1 MNKSEVS
8 RKPESLLYDSQIMMY
23 IIDMSYK
30 NRRHSCSTLQSY
42 SKRETCTVDPL
53 HTKAFPRHNRYA
65 APPWC
70 EAVSCHQAEKV
81 SCWSKALLEC
91 EADDTRR
98 FTESIIPITKD
109 KMAANLFAGVLAFWD
124 KLDMDMFLKDQEK
137 PAATSSSA
145 NETSAASSCIHRTA
159 DACRC

>member
-1 MNKSEVS
+1 MTCLTETEDILAAPCRAIVNAKLAQSI
-8 RKPESLLYDSQIMMY
+8 P
-23 IIDMSYK
+23 
-30 NRRHSCSTLQSY
+30 STQ
-42 SKRETCTVDPL
+42 
-53 HTKAFPRHNRYA
+53 AFPRHNRYA

-70 EAVSCHQAEKV
+70 EAVSWHQAEKV
-81 SCWSKALLEC
+81 FCWSKALLEC
-91 EADDTRR
+91 EADNTRR
-98 FTESIIPITKD
+98 FTASIIPITKD

-159 DACRC
+159 DGHKPTGSCAEHAPA